1 MNHFALAHFEQS
13 EAATVPAED
22 DVRGGVVYGPANSL
36 TGTAAAFATELAD
49 LATLNP
55 SEFETSERT
64 ALDSFYERSGVP
76 VDYIDVDAV
85 QTRVQCLIVDRREV
99 WDNDG
104 GTRTRMEVLVVNVRR
119 YNGTAEPRSGDVLV
133 MVASNG
139 TRRYKLAESP
149 TESAGQLEWELEF
162 SRKLGRA
169 HTNPAV
175 VPYG

>member
-1 MNHFALAHFEQS
+1 MNHFALSHFETDT
-13 EAATVPAED
+13 AATVPAVD

-49 LATLNP
+49 LDSLNP

-64 ALDSFYERSGVP
+64 ALDSFYDRSGVE
-76 VDYIDVDAV
+76 VDYIDSDALT
-85 QTRVQCLIVDRREV
+85 TRVVCLIVDRREV

-104 GTRTRMEVLVVNVRR
+104 GTRTRMEILVVNVRR
-119 YNGTAEPRSGDVLV
+119 YNGTANPQSGDVLV

-162 SRKLGRA
+162 SRKLGRS
-169 HTNPAV
+169 HTSRDV